1 MPFKKTVD
9 QSKLC
14 KDVKIRVEQDKRFG
28 KRRGIRNKPIDDA
41 LPTYEKAQAEKII
54 TDSNNNFIIMGR
66 DRPTHPASGY
76 GREGATSAARIDLIA
91 GMASSF
97 PSKGPDGNIVYGPPC
112 SGTVVNP
119 NFAMDGARVYISQ
132 KAKIDKYM
140 GLAQTPRDLPSAD
153 GSSAIGLKAD
163 AIRIHARSDVKIVTG
178 QGKFEN
184 AGEKG
189 ERLAHGGLN
198 ERVGSISFIA
208 GNGADIAGALQPVI
222 KGDNLTQCLH
232 EMFSIMSELYAMVK
246 ANSDHI
252 SQLNT
257 STGAHIH
264 NLAAPAPIPT
274 IPSPSQLPFAAVLSV
289 LDMVERAS
297 AEVMS
302 QRIRTVAERYLKI
315 NDEAPEPYHN
325 IKSTHVFT
333 T

>member
-1 MPFKKTVD
+1 
-9 QSKLC
+9 
-14 KDVKIRVEQDKRFG
+14 
-28 KRRGIRNKPIDDA
+28 
-41 LPTYEKAQAEKII
+41 
-54 TDSNNNFIIMGR
+54 
-66 DRPTHPASGY
+66 
-76 GREGATSAARIDLIA
+76 
-91 GMASSF
+91 
-97 PSKGPDGNIVYGPPC
+97 
-112 SGTVVNP
+112 
-119 NFAMDGARVYISQ
+119 
-132 KAKIDKYM
+132 M
-140 GLAQTPRDLPSAD
+140 GLSQTPRDSAD

-163 AIRIHARSDVKIVTG
+163 AIRIHARRDIKIVTG
-178 QGKFEN
+178 RGKFEN
-184 AGEKG
+184 AGKDG
-189 ERLAHGGLN
+189 ELLAHGGLN
-198 ERVGSISFIA
+198 ETVGSISFIA

-264 NLAAPAPIPT
+264 TLAAPAPLPT
-274 IPSPSQLPFAAVLSV
+274 IPSPTQLPFAAVLSV

-315 NDEAPEPYHN
+315 NDEDPEPYRN

>member
-1 MPFKKTVD
+1 MSFKKTID
-9 QSKLC
+9 QSKLRE
-14 KDVKIRVEQDKRFG
+14 DVKVRVEQDKKFG

-66 DRPTHPASGY
+66 DRPTTPASGY
-76 GREGATSAARIDLIA
+76 GGQGATSAARIDLIA
-91 GMASSF
+91 GMASNF
-97 PSKGPDGNIVYGPPC
+97 PSKGPDGNIVYGPP
-112 SGTVVNP
+112 SSNTIVNP

-140 GLAQTPRDLPSAD
+140 GLSQTPRDSAD

-163 AIRIHARSDVKIVTG
+163 AIRIHARRDIKIVTG
-178 QGKFEN
+178 RGKFEN
-184 AGEKG
+184 AGKDG
-189 ERLAHGGLN
+189 ELLAHGGLN
-198 ERVGSISFIA
+198 ETVGSISFIA
-208 GNGADIAGALQPVI
+208 GNGAQIDGALQPVI
-222 KGDNLTQCLH
+222 KGDNLTQCIH

-264 NLAAPAPIPT
+264 TLAAPAPLPT
-274 IPSPSQLPFAAVLSV
+274 IPSPTQLPFAAVLSV

-315 NDEAPEPYHN
+315 NSEDPEPYRN